1 MDLTPSEDQQ
11 SIIDLATRIVGD
23 HATPDRLRERER
35 AGEHHDGEL
44 WAAMVA
50 ADLVGLSISEACG
63 GGGYGVTEAALVAEV
78 VGRHVAPVP
87 FAEVVATGRLLAA
100 IGDEQAAT
108 VARGDIVVPA
118 LREGV
123 EASETLR
130 PTVRATSTGAGWT
143 LSGEKRLVTGA
154 TAAVGHLVPAAMDG
168 ELGLF
173 VVASDDV
180 GSHTDSLTSAG
191 QVARSLHLDHTV
203 ARRLDCPDPLAAL
216 ESLRHELRI
225 LRCAQYAGVA
235 DGALQLAARHC
246 KEREQ
251 FGAPIGTFQAVAHR
265 MADAWLDTNL
275 MQATA
280 RQAAWRTDHG
290 LPAVQAAASASL
302 WSCQGGP
309 RVVEAAQHV
318 HGGIGVDLDYPVHRY
333 FRWAKDLE
341 LQLGGASASALD
353 LGAAIAAEPLTIG

>member
-11 SIIDLATRIVGD
+11 AIIDLATRIVGD
-23 HATPDRLRERER
+23 HTGPDRLREQER
-35 AGEHHDGEL
+35 AGQHHDDEL
-44 WAAMVA
+44 WSAIVA
-50 ADLVGLSISEACG
+50 ADLVGLALPEACG
-63 GGGYGVTEAALVAEV
+63 GGGYGITEATLIAEV
-78 VGRHVAPVP
+78 IGRHVATVP
-87 FAEVVATGRLLAA
+87 FVEVVAAARLLAA
-100 IGDEQAAT
+100 VGDPRAA
-108 VARGDIVVPA
+108 AAAAGDIIVPA

-123 EASETLR
+123 EAVETLR
-130 PTVRATSTGAGWT
+130 PAVRATTTGDGWMLT
-143 LSGEKRLVTGA
+143 GEKRLVTGA
-154 TAAVGHLVPAAMDG
+154 VAATGHVVPATADG
-168 ELGLF
+168 ELALY
-173 VVASDDV
+173 VVASDDID
-180 GSHTDSLTSAG
+180 SHTDSTTSAG
-191 QVARSLHLDHTV
+191 QVARSLRFDRTTAH
-203 ARRLDCPDPLAAL
+203 RLDCPDPLAAL

-280 RQAAWRTDHG
+280 RQAAWRTDNG

-302 WSCQGGP
+302 WACQGGP